1 MASIAQSKIL
11 AIPYLGE
18 DHSHKNNDSTE
29 NQQEESQN
37 QSNVQPIRASHSSRP
52 WAGNHCHY
60 QAQIIGAELAA
71 SHGRHKA
78 QTSPREAARAYG
90 QARRRPSQVSDR
102 PRLKTIM

>member
-1 MASIAQSKIL
+1 MASIAQSQIL
-11 AIPYLGE
+11 AIPYLG
-18 DHSHKNNDSTE
+18 DDRSRRNDDSE
-29 NQQEESQN
+29 QQGREESN
-37 QSNVQPIRASHSSRP
+37 GQSNVQQIRAPHSCRP

-71 SHGRHKA
+71 SHGQHKA

-102 PRLKTIM
+102 PRLRSIM

>member
-1 MASIAQSKIL
+1 MASVAQSKVL

-18 DHSHKNNDSTE
+18 EHSRTNDDSA
-29 NQQEESQN
+29 NHDREESNSQR
-37 QSNVQPIRASHSSRP
+37 NVQQIRAPHSSRP

-60 QAQIIGAELAA
+60 QAQLIGAELA
-71 SHGRHKA
+71 SRHGRHKA

>member
-1 MASIAQSKIL
+1 MASIAQSQIL
-11 AIPYLGE
+11 AIPYLGD
-18 DHSHKNNDSTE
+18 DHSHKRDDSA
-29 NQQEESQN
+29 QQDREESN
-37 QSNVQPIRASHSSRP
+37 GQSNVRQIRASHSSRP

-90 QARRRPSQVSDR
+90 QARRRPSQMSDR